1 MYRYEFQ
8 RQEVQAID
16 ASFQAF
22 IESLQLN
29 VDFTE
34 VTDEYLQRAAQ
45 LTLRTNQF
53 NFTTIRRNE
62 SEILQLQQNP
72 DVDMRIVQVQD
83 RFGDYGI
90 VGLFVAQS
98 QPSGYSVDTFL
109 LSCRVLGRGVEH
121 RIASQIA
128 NLAAQRGH
136 KQVRWIYKPTDKN
149 APARLFLQKI
159 NSDTPLEAKP
169 TELSIAVDQ
178 LRSIKF
184 QADQAPESN
193 DDSNPKETKTKKE
206 SRSTKK
212 RSVRVREEQIRSI
225 VEELSHWSRISERF
239 RQVSLLGHAI
249 STPDLDVETQVLGT
263 FAKVLGIE
271 EDRIKNVDRLDAL
284 GCDSLQIVGITVAL
298 TKVFPELPP
307 TLLFEYRSVS
317 EIIEQLSRLCN
328 PSHESSPDA
337 PLDPS
342 GALHR
347 QLPSSK

>member
-1 MYRYEFQ
+1 
-8 RQEVQAID
+8 
-16 ASFQAF
+16 
-22 IESLQLN
+22 
-29 VDFTE
+29 

-271 EDRIKNVDRLDAL
+271 EDRIKNVDIVSRCSVRSQRCSPSTTSQFE
-284 GCDSLQIVGITVAL
+284 GNRFGYCD
-298 TKVFPELPP
+298 
-307 TLLFEYRSVS
+307 R
-317 EIIEQLSRLCN
+317 RN
-328 PSHESSPDA
+328 
-337 PLDPS
+337 
-342 GALHR
+342 
-347 QLPSSK
+347 